1 MMANS
6 SYDALGRCV
15 HEWNAMRRGKTV
27 HTAWQIKFESPFA
40 DGHQMTSVAEKSKR
54 TDEQKVCRKLIIRN
68 GIRLGQRGGIV
79 LMIAAVALG
88 LGFRLEGSARVLAF
102 LAAGLIALAAA
113 PFMIMGKRLAHQN
126 SKVLAAI
133 DDPSLVL
140 AIHVEGKAKVKN
152 RHMFAIRYRD
162 NSADHVLLPEAE
174 FAVLRAYFASAL
186 PELVVTQS
194 DNAARTI
201 RLALS

>member
-1 MMANS
+1 MPRIDTL
-6 SYDALGRCV
+6 Y
-15 HEWNAMRRGKTV
+15 T
-27 HTAWQIKFESPFA
+27 IKFETLSA
-40 DGHQMTSVAEKSKR
+40 DGHEMTSVAEKSKR
-54 TDEQKVCRKLIIRN
+54 TDEQKACRKLIIRN

-79 LMIAAVALG
+79 LMVAVVALG
-88 LGFRLEGSARVLAF
+88 LGFRFEGAARALAF

-113 PFMIMGKRLAHQN
+113 PFMIMGKRLAHQ
-126 SKVLAAI
+126 SSRVLAAI

-152 RHMFAIRYRD
+152 RYMFAIRYRD
-162 NSADHVLLPEAE
+162 NSADHVLLPETE
-174 FAVLRAYFASAL
+174 FAVMRTYFAAAL